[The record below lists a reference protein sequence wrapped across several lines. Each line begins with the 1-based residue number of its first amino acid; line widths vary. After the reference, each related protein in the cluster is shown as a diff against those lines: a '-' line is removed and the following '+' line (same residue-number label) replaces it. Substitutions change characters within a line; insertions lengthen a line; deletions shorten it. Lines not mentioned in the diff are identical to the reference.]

1 MVLAKREKKT
11 YPKKTKR
18 NKKKQKQ
25 KKKMDAKVKIK
36 LSIISYS
43 VIFACSCVF
52 LLSRYAHITEV
63 QMEVDKMNREISKLE
78 ENNHVLML
86 KLEEIKDSGWI
97 EKQAKIR
104 MNMRK
109 ANGDQIVYLN
119 VK

>member
-11 YPKKTKR
+11 YPKKTKK
-18 NKKKQKQ
+18 NKKKEKQ
-25 KKKMDAKVKIK
+25 KKKIDAKVKIK
-36 LSIISYS
+36 LSILSYA
-43 VIFACSCVF
+43 VIFACSCIF

-63 QMEVDKMNREISKLE
+63 QMQVDKINREISELE
-78 ENNHVLML
+78 EENHVLML

-97 EKQAKIR
+97 EEQAKVR

-109 ANGDQIVYLN
+109 ANSDQIVYLN